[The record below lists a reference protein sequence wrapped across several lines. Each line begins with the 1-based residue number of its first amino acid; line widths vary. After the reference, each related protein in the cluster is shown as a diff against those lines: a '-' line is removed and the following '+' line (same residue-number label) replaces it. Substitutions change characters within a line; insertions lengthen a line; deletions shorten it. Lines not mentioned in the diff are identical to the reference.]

1 MRPKRVTSPRDA
13 VAIFDRAV
21 QERALAV
28 LSLQD
33 GDAWLTFKS
42 RFLERD
48 PNQRFFV
55 LDYQSADDE
64 PLPPISPGQFLGV
77 SLRQKSHKLLFATV
91 VEAKGR
97 FVLDDK
103 TAVPAVRYRWPDSI
117 TELQRRA
124 YFRTPVPADL
134 TLLASMWPGGV
145 GARSSAQTS
154 TLGVT
159 TGELADLSCGGAL
172 VRLHKPNPPD
182 WPPEHT
188 LGMEVHLPDG
198 HTPILCDVIFRGM
211 RPEPSGAL
219 CAAIQFGGLEISVDG
234 RVVLQ
239 RLANAVQSLHRRG
252 LSTIRSGRRDD
263 SAP

>member
-1 MRPKRVTSPRDA
+1 MRPRRVTAPRDA

-28 LSLQD
+28 LSLQE

-48 PNQRFFV
+48 PNQRFFI
-55 LDYQSADDE
+55 LDYQPVEDE
-64 PLPPISPGQFLGV
+64 PLPVVTPGQFLGV

-103 TAVPAVRYRWPDSI
+103 TAVPAIRYRWPDSF

-124 YFRTPVPADL
+124 YFRTPVPADR
-134 TLLASMWPGGV
+134 TFLASLWPGGTR
-145 GARSSAQTS
+145 ARSNAQTS

-159 TGELADLSCGGAL
+159 TGELADVSCGGAL
-172 VRLHKPNPPD
+172 IRLHKPTPPD

-188 LGMEVHLPDG
+188 LGIEVQLPGG
-198 HTPILCDVIFRGM
+198 HAPILCDVIFRGM

-219 CAAIQFGGLEISVDG
+219 CAAIQFVGLEISVDG
-234 RVVLQ
+234 RLVLQ
-239 RLANAVQSLHRRG
+239 RLADAVQSLHRRE
-252 LSTIRSGRRDD
+252 LPTIRSGRRDD
-263 SAP
+263 SPP